1 MRHISHGA
9 DVEQLDDTAV
19 ALRRQGESIA
29 AVGDRGAVLLQRL
42 RALWEGPDFEKFAK
56 DWRIAHRSLDS
67 AEGALRQ
74 QSRRLADE
82 AETQRRASGIFTG
95 GGSGHG
101 RGSSGDSGLAF
112 ERSTPLVPAPL
123 RIHPIAVPPGL
134 IDDGEI
140 LDPTSPGG
148 SRFEPPA
155 RVEPLPALRR
165 SDLPVEP
172 PARVEPLPAENNGAF
187 LRSDVPLDPRDVDRA
202 QLPDDWRD
210 PGRWLPPLP

>member
-9 DVEQLDDTAV
+9 DVEHLDDTAV

-56 DWRIAHRSLDS
+56 GWRLAHRSLDD

-95 GGSGHG
+95 GSGHG
-101 RGSSGDSGLAF
+101 RGAPGDSGLAF
-112 ERSTPLVPAPL
+112 ERSTPVVPTPL
-123 RIHPIAVPPGL
+123 RLHPIAVPPGL
-134 IDDGEI
+134 VDDGEI
-140 LDPTSPGG
+140 LDPTSPAPA
-148 SRFEPPA
+148 RFEPPA
-155 RVEPLPALRR
+155 RVEPLPAFRR

-172 PARVEPLPAENNGAF
+172 PARVEPLPADNGAF
-187 LRSDVPLDPRDVDRA
+187 LRPDVLLDPRDVDRA